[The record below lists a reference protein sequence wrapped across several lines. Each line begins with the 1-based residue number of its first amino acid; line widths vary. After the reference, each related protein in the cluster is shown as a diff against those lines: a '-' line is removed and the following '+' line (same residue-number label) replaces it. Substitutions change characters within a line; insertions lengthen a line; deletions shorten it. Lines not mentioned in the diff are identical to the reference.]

1 MRSLLIVGS
10 VFLLSLFAVGASLL
24 WFLGSG
30 ELAAAASLLIAVF
43 SMFFNASGAQYIT
56 EAEKL
61 RKGICPPKKETG
73 KIAVGIPVFE
83 PDMGR
88 LEECI
93 LSIKEMDAP
102 GKLEIT
108 VLDDTQG
115 KKKAEE
121 VAGLCKKIG
130 VNLLHRKNP
139 EGGKAGALNA
149 LLSRTDAEFLA
160 VFDGDEIIKD
170 GSFFRETMGHFEKS
184 RVAFVQTNK
193 KCGGDGLFE
202 RAADYTNAAFVNLI
216 QPINTRRGVGLFTGS
231 CGIFRV
237 SALREA
243 GGFPHSLIEDVA
255 VSLRLL
261 WRGWNA
267 EHVPK
272 VYAEGAPVEGF
283 SRFCSQHMRYISG
296 VVSLL
301 PEYARNIW
309 GFSLEKKAIMVVHAL
324 GLHYVS
330 LVQLAA
336 AAIALLAAFWGS
348 QAGELASLA
357 YLLSNMGALLVL
369 AKIYSGSFRVGLFAY
384 LLNFSVAVPRIIATL
399 KTAFG
404 YRGFGKGTILFSA
417 FLQLLLGAIFIWA
430 SVAKGSIASGWW
442 GLLFLCN
449 PLFLLLRG

>member
-10 VFLLSLFAVGASLL
+10 VFILSLLAVVASLL
-24 WFLGSG
+24 WFLGAG
-30 ELAAAASLLIAVF
+30 GLAAAASLLIAVF
-43 SMFFNASGAQYIT
+43 SLFFNASGAQYIT

-61 RKGICPPKKETG
+61 RKGICLPKQKTG

-83 PDMGR
+83 PDMRR
-88 LEECI
+88 LEKCI
-93 LSIKEMDAP
+93 MSIKGVDAP
-102 GKLEIT
+102 GEVEIT
-108 VLDDTQG
+108 VLDDTQDQE
-115 KKKAEE
+115 KAGRVE
-121 VAGLCKKIG
+121 ALCKKEG
-130 VNLLHRKNP
+130 VKLLHRKDP

-160 VFDGDEIIKD
+160 VFDGDEVVGD
-170 GSFFRETMGHFEKS
+170 TSFFRETMGHFE
-184 RVAFVQTNK
+184 RPGVAFVQTNK

-216 QPINTRRGVGLFTGS
+216 QPINTRKGVGLFTGS

-237 SALREA
+237 SALRGV

-255 VSLRLL
+255 VSLKLL
-261 WRGWNA
+261 WKGWKA

-272 VYAEGAPVEGF
+272 VYAEGAPVGRF

-296 VVSLL
+296 VVSLI

-336 AAIALLAAFWGS
+336 AAIALLAALWNS
-348 QAGELASLA
+348 QPGEAASLA
-357 YLLSNMGALLVL
+357 YLLSNVGALLIL

-384 LLNFSVAVPRIIATL
+384 LLNFSVAVPRIVATL
-399 KTAFG
+399 KTIFG
-404 YRGFGKGTILFSA
+404 SGGFGKGTILFSA